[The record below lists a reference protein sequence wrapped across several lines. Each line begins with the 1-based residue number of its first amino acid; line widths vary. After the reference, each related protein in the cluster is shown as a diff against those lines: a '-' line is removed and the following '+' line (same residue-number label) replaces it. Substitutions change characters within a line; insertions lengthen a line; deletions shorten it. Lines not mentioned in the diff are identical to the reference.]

1 MKNRILVAF
10 LGACVMIFMCSCGID
25 RNKVNEV
32 KTNNI
37 LQKVEKANSTNKD
50 EETAQRQEEQSLL
63 KKSEQAAKEG
73 KSQQNKI
80 TEIDGLVKLKDMDS
94 SFIIDLRYATTSN
107 FTGKKIYPVDVCV
120 LRKETAEKLVKAN
133 EEFKKLGYKIKVWD
147 AYRPPYVQQIFWN
160 LVQDS
165 RYVAN
170 PKTGGS
176 RHNIGTAVDITLV
189 DNLGKELV
197 MPSGFDDFSIR
208 AQRSNPNISEEA
220 KKNSKLLTDVMVR
233 VGFEPIETEWW
244 HFDDS
249 ESSKYKI
256 VDIKL
261 ERFEQ

>member
-1 MKNRILVAF
+1 MKNRILVIF
-10 LGACVMIFMCSCGID
+10 LGVCVMFFMCSCGID
-25 RNKVNEV
+25 RNKADEV

-37 LQKVEKANSTNKD
+37 SQQVEKANSTNKD
-50 EETAQRQEEQSLL
+50 EDAAQRQQEQYLLNKEEQLAKENRL
-63 KKSEQAAKEG
+63 KK
-73 KSQQNKI
+73 NKI
-80 TEIDGLVKLKDMDS
+80 AEIDGLVKLKDMDS
-94 SFIIDLRYATTSN
+94 SFIIDLRYATTNN

-133 EEFKKLGYKIKVWD
+133 EEFKKLGYRIKVWD

-160 LVQDS
+160 LVQDN

-189 DNLGKELV
+189 DNSGKELV

-208 AQRSNPNISEEA
+208 AQRSNPYISEEA
-220 KKNSKLLTDVMVR
+220 KKNSKLLTDVMVM
-233 VGFEPIETEWW
+233 VGFKPIDTEWW

-249 ESSKYKI
+249 ESSNYKI